1 MKNLNKKTLLA
12 ASVASLISV
21 NTFALDD
28 NATLIVTFD
37 HPQSIAIGDGSTS
50 VSSATVSS
58 DTGGVTATT
67 WKVTSNNAVTI
78 QFTGSS
84 FDTSGAG
91 ITTPILAKQ
100 EVDAKDALISGAYDQ
115 LTTKY
120 GVQLQGHSSVENAAN
135 TEAWGGGS
143 APTGTPAT
151 LVSNLTSD
159 ASVTKTFGAVMPSDA
174 GEFTY
179 TLYTAGTGDAS
190 ATQSGD
196 YKATVVTVITADEKD
211 GVSGN

>member
-1 MKNLNKKTLLA
+1 MKNLNTKTLLA
-12 ASVASLISV
+12 ASVATLISV
-21 NTFALDD
+21 NTFALEDD
-28 NATLIVTFD
+28 ATLTVTFD
-37 HPQSIAIGDGSTS
+37 HPQSIAIGDGDTT
-50 VSSATVSS
+50 SSATVSS
-58 DTGGVTATT
+58 NTGGVTATT

-78 QFTGSS
+78 QFTGTS
-84 FDTSGAG
+84 FDTSGDS

-100 EVDAKDALISGAYDQ
+100 EVDAKDQLISGAYDQ

-120 GVQLQGHSSVENAAN
+120 GVKLQGHSSVENAAN
-135 TEAWGGGS
+135 TESWGGGA
-143 APTGTPAT
+143 APTGAPST

-159 ASVTKTFGAVMPSDA
+159 ASVTNTFGAVMPSDA

-211 GVSGN
+211 GK

>member
-1 MKNLNKKTLLA
+1 MKNLNTKTLLA
-12 ASVASLISV
+12 ASVATLISV
-21 NTFALDD
+21 NTFAVLDD
-28 NATLIVTFD
+28 NATLTVTFD
-37 HPQSIAIGDGSTS
+37 HPQSIAIGDGDTT

-78 QFTGSS
+78 QFTGAS
-84 FDTSGAG
+84 FDTAG
-91 ITTPILAKQ
+91 LPITTPILAKQ
-100 EVDAKDALISGAYDQ
+100 EVDAKDALITNAYDQ

-120 GVQLQGHSSVENAAN
+120 GVQLQGQSSVENAENAV
-135 TEAWGGGS
+135 AWGGGA
-143 APTGTPAT
+143 APTGTPT
-151 LVSNLTSD
+151 SLVSNLTSST
-159 ASVTKTFGAVMPSDA
+159 SVTKTFGAVMPSDS

-196 YKATVVTVITADEKD
+196 YKATVVTVITADEKT
-211 GVSGN
+211 GK

>member
-1 MKNLNKKTLLA
+1 MKNLNTKTLLA

-21 NTFALDD
+21 NTFALNDD
-28 NATLIVTFD
+28 ATLTVTFD
-37 HPQSIAIGDGSTS
+37 HPQSIAIGDGETN

-78 QFTGSS
+78 QFTGTSY
-84 FDTSGAG
+84 DTAG
-91 ITTPILAKQ
+91 VVITTPILAKQ
-100 EVDAKDALISGAYDQ
+100 EVNAKDTFITGAYDQ

-120 GVQLQGHSSVENAAN
+120 GVQLQGQSSVENTAN
-135 TEAWGGGS
+135 AVVWGGGS
-143 APTGTPAT
+143 TPTGTPAT

-179 TLYTAGTGDAS
+179 TLYTAGTGDTS

-196 YKATVVTVITADEKD
+196 YQATVVTVITADEKD
-211 GVSGN
+211 GI

>member
-1 MKNLNKKTLLA
+1 MKNLNTKTLLA

-21 NTFALDD
+21 NTFALNDD
-28 NATLIVTFD
+28 ATLTVTFD
-37 HPQSIAIGDGSTS
+37 HPQSIAIGDGETN

-78 QFTGSS
+78 QFTGTSY
-84 FDTSGAG
+84 DTAG
-91 ITTPILAKQ
+91 VVITTPILAKQ
-100 EVDAKDALISGAYDQ
+100 EVNAKDTFITGAYDQ

-120 GVQLQGHSSVENAAN
+120 GVQLQGQSSVENTAN
-135 TEAWGGGS
+135 AIVWGGGS
-143 APTGTPAT
+143 TPTGTPAT

-179 TLYTAGTGDAS
+179 TLYTAGTGDTS

-196 YKATVVTVITADEKD
+196 YQATVVTVITADEKD
-211 GVSGN
+211 GI

>member
-28 NATLIVTFD
+28 DATLTVTFD
-37 HPQSIAIGDGSTS
+37 HPQSIAIGDGETN

-84 FDTSGAG
+84 YDTAG
-91 ITTPILAKQ
+91 VVITTPILAKQ
-100 EVDAKDALISGAYDQ
+100 EVNAKDAFITGAYDQ

-120 GVQLQGHSSVENAAN
+120 GVQLQGQSSVENTAN
-135 TEAWGGGS
+135 AVVWGGGS
-143 APTGTPAT
+143 SPTGTPST

-179 TLYTAGTGDAS
+179 TLYTAGTGDSS

-196 YKATVVTVITADEKD
+196 YQATVVTVITADEKD
-211 GVSGN
+211 GI

>member
-1 MKNLNKKTLLA
+1 MKNLNTKTLLA

-21 NTFALDD
+21 NTFALNDD
-28 NATLIVTFD
+28 ATLTVTFD
-37 HPQSIAIGDGSTS
+37 HPQSIAIGDGETN

-84 FDTSGAG
+84 YDTAG
-91 ITTPILAKQ
+91 VVITTPILAKQ
-100 EVDAKDALISGAYDQ
+100 EVNAKDTFITGAYDQ

-120 GVQLQGHSSVENAAN
+120 GVQLQGQSSVENTAN
-135 TEAWGGGS
+135 AVVWGGGS
-143 APTGTPAT
+143 TPTGTPAT

-179 TLYTAGTGDAS
+179 TLYTAGTGDTS

-196 YKATVVTVITADEKD
+196 YQATVVTVITADEKD
-211 GVSGN
+211 GI